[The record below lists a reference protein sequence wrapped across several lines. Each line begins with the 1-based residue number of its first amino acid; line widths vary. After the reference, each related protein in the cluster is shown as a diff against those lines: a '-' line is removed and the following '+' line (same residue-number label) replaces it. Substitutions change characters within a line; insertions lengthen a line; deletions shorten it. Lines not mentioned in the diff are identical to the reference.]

1 MKYETPELNALT
13 AISAIQTQNMQSK
26 KLTARLDMVHP
37 GTPVGNEP
45 SLGYADWE

>member
-1 MKYETPELNALT
+1 MKYEAPELNALT
-13 AISAIQTQNMQSK
+13 AINTIQTQNMQSK
-26 KLTARLDMVHP
+26 KLSARLDMVHP